1 MRLTSFGIKPRSG
14 GACACVQPHHYQESV
29 SMFRMLPSPKRRV
42 SGALAAAAMT
52 ALAVIVAASAKVR
65 SEDRVPGL
73 TGIDRPDDV
82 IQARQLLMD
91 GIESEMM
98 VIEIGLEGNAPQF
111 DDLKAR
117 ADRISTLLTAFPH
130 LFPPQTKPGVSADGS
145 PINTT
150 ATLALW
156 QDFDA
161 FYGITKDAATA
172 AYDASQARTADQF
185 REHAKKLRDACDGC
199 HAQYMHV
206 EPPSPP

>member
-1 MRLTSFGIKPRSG
+1 MFWILPSSTRKSAGL
-14 GACACVQPHHYQESV
+14 ACAAV
-29 SMFRMLPSPKRRV
+29 
-42 SGALAAAAMT
+42 T
-52 ALAVIVAASAKVR
+52 ALSLMVAGSMKVHG
-65 SEDRVPGL
+65 EDRVPGL
-73 TGIDRPDDV
+73 TGIDRSDDV

-98 VIEIGLEGNAPQF
+98 VIELGLEGRAPQL

-130 LFPPQTKPGVSADGS
+130 LFPPQTKPGVAPDGS

-156 QDFDA
+156 QNFDA
-161 FYGITKDAATA
+161 FYDVAKGAATT
-172 AYDASQARTADQF
+172 AYNASQAGTADQF
-185 REHAKKLRDACDGC
+185 REQAKKLRTACDGC
-199 HAQYMHV
+199 HAQYMKV

>member
-1 MRLTSFGIKPRSG
+1 
-14 GACACVQPHHYQESV
+14 
-29 SMFRMLPSPKRRV
+29 MFRMLPSSKGRA
-42 SGALAAAAMT
+42 SGGLAVAAVL

-73 TGIDRPDDV
+73 TGIDRADDV

-91 GIESEMM
+91 GIEAEMM
-98 VIEIGLEGNAPQF
+98 VIELGLQGSAPQL

-117 ADRISTLLTAFPH
+117 SDRISTLLTAFPH

-150 ATLALW
+150 ATLAIW

-161 FYGITKDAATA
+161 FYGIAKSAATT
-172 AYDASQARTADQF
+172 AYDASQAGTAQQF
-185 REHAKKLRDACDGC
+185 REHAKMLRGACDGC
-199 HAQYMHV
+199 HAQFMHV

>member
-1 MRLTSFGIKPRSG
+1 
-14 GACACVQPHHYQESV
+14 
-29 SMFRMLPSPKRRV
+29 MFQILPSPKGRV
-42 SGALAAAAMT
+42 AGGLAVAAVT
-52 ALAVIVAASAKVR
+52 ALMVMVAVSTKLR

-73 TGIDRPDDV
+73 TGIDRSDDV
-82 IQARQLLMD
+82 IAARQLVMD

-98 VIEIGLEGNAPQF
+98 VIELALEGSTPPI

-130 LFPPQTKPGVSADGS
+130 LFPPQTKPGVAADGS

-150 ATLALW
+150 ATPAIW

-161 FYGITKDAATA
+161 FYGVAKDAATT
-172 AYDASQARTADQF
+172 AYDASQAGAADKF
-185 REHAKKLRDACDGC
+185 REQAKKLRGACDGC
-199 HAQYMHV
+199 HARYMKV